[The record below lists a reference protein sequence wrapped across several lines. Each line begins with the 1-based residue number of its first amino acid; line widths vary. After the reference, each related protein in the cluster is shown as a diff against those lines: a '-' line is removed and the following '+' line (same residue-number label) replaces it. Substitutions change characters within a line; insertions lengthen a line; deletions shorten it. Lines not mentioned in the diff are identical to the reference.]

1 MKQRK
6 TILYLL
12 SAAALLIGTFTA
24 MEVSHAQHD
33 SLHARGKSQS
43 NSHAFKARV
52 GKKAPNF
59 KLVDQF
65 GKKHQLKDYR
75 GKTVVLEWVNPN
87 CPFVVRHYKTG
98 TTVNIEKR
106 FNGKISKGND
116 LVWLR
121 INSTSAD
128 HRDFMSAKETQ
139 SWAKKNGVTGPVLD
153 DSDGKVGHLYGAKST
168 PNVFVIDK
176 SGKLIFSGA
185 MDDDPY
191 GNKKPEMRHNYI
203 DGILTAWSEGNKVK
217 PFANDSYGCSIKYS
231 KH

>member
-1 MKQRK
+1 MKRRK

-12 SAAALLIGTFTA
+12 SAAALLTGTFTA
-24 MEVSHAQHD
+24 MDVSHAQHD
-33 SLHARGKSQS
+33 SLKSRGKSS
-43 NSHAFKARV
+43 ASSYTSKARV
-52 GKKAPNF
+52 GEKAPNF
-59 KLVDQF
+59 VLVDQY
-65 GKKHQLKDYR
+65 GKKRQLSDYS

-87 CPFVVRHYKTG
+87 CPFVVRHYKAG

-106 FNGKISKGND
+106 FNGKISKDND

-121 INSTSAD
+121 INSTSPD
-128 HRDFMSAKETQ
+128 HRDFMSAKETRD
-139 SWAKKNGVTGPVLD
+139 WAQKYEVTGLVLE

-203 DGILTAWSEGNKVK
+203 DGILTDWSEGDDVK